1 MILKLLYEDIS
12 FVEELFPP
20 KRRIKR
26 NGRLRV
32 RLIFKDLVDEVVIGE
47 STGLRVKSLVRR
59 RKLFG
64 K

>member
-32 RLIFKDLVDEVVIGE
+32 RVIYYQL
-47 STGLRVKSLVRR
+47 SN
-59 RKLFG
+59 
-64 K
+64 